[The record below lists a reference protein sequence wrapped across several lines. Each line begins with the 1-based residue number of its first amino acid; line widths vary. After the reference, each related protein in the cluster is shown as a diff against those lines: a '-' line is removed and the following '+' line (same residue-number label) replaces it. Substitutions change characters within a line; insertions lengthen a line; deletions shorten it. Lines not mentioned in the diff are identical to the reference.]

1 MATKKYTC
9 PPQSATG
16 AGTFSDDLVGL
27 QLVAGGG
34 LTQGNFDFTSSVNEK
49 TNRTFNTGTFSEP
62 INLNLLGIESI
73 NQSKTIVENN
83 FKVYP
88 NFDLT
93 QVTNFTMYGSM
104 VKRMSASITTII
116 NYFPAALEAT
126 FMGTNYITGP
136 TANNILFSDAN
147 NETSFDLDL
156 SRLRN
161 PFDIDFTVNS
171 TRNLLLKEI
180 QVSSLRDMKVEYTK
194 YSLYYKGIGYNVVG
208 IVPTTSLT
216 SGTLKLYVNGN
227 PFLGATFTNDDLVI
241 RPNDL
246 EVNKVFNENLDEVEN
261 FLLNRNVSPK
271 YTATFKIPKEAEDG
285 SYYIQNSN
293 ISWPLYGAWNID
305 IITKSFETY
314 ITSINDI
321 SESFDLYR
329 TNLVSRF
336 LTTGAFKE
344 FDTPDQK
351 VEKVLQIYGKSFDD
365 VKKYITALSYMTSVN
380 YNVSN
385 DIPSQLLK
393 NLAQTLGWNIN
404 ISPISETELL
414 TSVFGTTN
422 NNASVYPGISQQQTP
437 DELNYQ
443 YYRNLVLNSAFLFK
457 SKGTRKSI
465 EILMRLIGAPEALVE
480 FNEYVYL
487 ADQKINLS
495 QFDTQFSQIS
505 GGTYVQQ
512 IPILEAGN
520 IFSIFGYP
528 YTGFTTTGDIQDVNI
543 TIDEYP
549 MDEYGYPTTPTNS
562 ESYFF
567 QMGSGWFEQ
576 TPQHRAPENVDLTN
590 SVFVG
595 NNPNYQTVLLPY
607 SYGQEYLNR
616 YRKFPFMDLGYTL
629 RETIDNNK
637 SWVDNEVGI
646 RTNLDGNFNARYY
659 VSDERLVL
667 NVKNVDLFLNPAQG
681 IAYDIWYMSRQYNYP
696 IPDEGLNYVTP
707 TPCDPKPYSPY
718 PSRGGVDWTE
728 INPQPKRKTFFEFA
742 QTFWLNTINVRN
754 RQYSSNG
761 KTGGYPTLES
771 IFWRYLQ
778 SNETIGIPNDN
789 FSYKTMMEYVN
800 GLGDY
805 WIRLV
810 EQMVPATTIWNTG
823 VRFENS
829 IFHRQKFV
837 WRRQEGCQLMKI
849 PCKPCSITS
858 NLFSPDCPL
867 EIVECP
873 IYPWTNHPTITN
885 FNGVLGQLMTNYLDE
900 NGYILNDCDFNGMTS
915 EWFVD
920 LQIDN
925 ITVVKYPFFNGIGY
939 SSPIYSVPTGTTYND
954 GLLTALESL
963 KDYGYD
969 YYLTTT
975 DTVVLSNQ
983 VCSVSEQGVNF
994 RLNIGINFNILCN

>member
-9 PPQSATG
+9 PPQPVTG
-16 AGTFSDDLVGL
+16 AGTFSDNLVGL

-34 LTQGNFDFTSSVNEK
+34 LTQGNFEFTSSANEK
-49 TNRTFNTGTFSEP
+49 TNRSFSTGTFSSP
-62 INLNLLGIESI
+62 INLDSLGIETI

-116 NYFPAALEAT
+116 SYFPGALEAT
-126 FMGTNYITGP
+126 YLGTNYVAGP
-136 TANNILFSDAN
+136 TANNIIYDITN
-147 NETSFDLDL
+147 NETSFELDL

-161 PFDIDFTVNS
+161 PFDVDFTTNS
-171 TRNLLLKEI
+171 TRNLQLKEI
-180 QVSSLRDMKVEYTK
+180 QVSSLRDMTVEYAK
-194 YSLYYKGIGYNVVG
+194 YSLYYNGVGYNVLG

-216 SGTLKLYVNGN
+216 SGTLKLYVYGDPFSGN
-227 PFLGATFTNDDLVI
+227 TFSEDDLVI

-271 YTATFKIPKEAEDG
+271 YTSTFKVPQESEDG
-285 SYYIQNSN
+285 SYYIQNTN
-293 ISWPLYGAWNID
+293 ITWPLYGEWNID
-305 IITKSFETY
+305 IITKSFITY
-314 ITSINDI
+314 ITTINDI

-344 FDTPDQK
+344 FDTSDQK
-351 VEKVLQIYGKSFDD
+351 VEKVLQLYGRSFDD

-380 YNVSN
+380 YNVGN

-393 NLAQTLGWNIN
+393 NLAQTLGWNTN
-404 ISPISETELL
+404 ISPISETDLL

-422 NNASVYPGISQQQTP
+422 NDTSVYAGVSQQQTP

-465 EILMRLIGAPEALVE
+465 EILMRLIGAPDALVE

-487 ADQKINLS
+487 ADQRINLS

-505 GGTYVQQ
+505 GGTYLQQ
-512 IPILEAGN
+512 IPTLEPGN
-520 IFSIFGYP
+520 LFSIFGTT
-528 YTGFTTTGDIQDVNI
+528 YTGFTTTSDIQDVNI

-549 MDEYGYPTTPTNS
+549 MDENGYPTTPINS

-595 NNPNYQTVLLPY
+595 NNPNYQTVLMPY

-637 SWVDNEVGI
+637 SWVDTEVGI
-646 RTNLDGNFNARYY
+646 RTNLDGSFNARYY
-659 VSDERLVL
+659 VSDDRLVL

-681 IAYDIWYMSRQYNYP
+681 IAYDIWYMSQQYNYP
-696 IPDEGLNYVTP
+696 IPNEGLNYVTP
-707 TPCDPKPYSPY
+707 TACDPKPYSPY

-754 RQYSSNG
+754 RQFSSNG

-778 SNETIGIPNDN
+778 SNETVGIPNDN
-789 FSYKTMMEYVN
+789 FTYKTMLEYVS

-823 VRFENS
+823 VRVENS

-837 WRRQEGCQLMKI
+837 WRRQEGCQLMRV

-858 NLFSPDCPL
+858 NLFSYDCPL
-867 EIVECP
+867 ETVECP
-873 IYPWTNHPTITN
+873 IYPWTNSTTITN
-885 FNGVLGQLMTNYLDE
+885 FNGVLGQLMTNYLSA
-900 NGYILNDCDFNGMTS
+900 NGYNLSDCDFNGMTS

-920 LQIDN
+920 LMIDDV
-925 ITVVKYPFFNGIGY
+925 TVVSYSFFDGIGY
-939 SSPIYSVPTGTTYND
+939 SSPIYSVPTVTEWNSA
-954 GLLTALESL
+954 LLIALESL
-963 KDYGYD
+963 KDYGYN

-975 DTVVLSNQ
+975 DTVILSNQ
-983 VCSVSEQGVNF
+983 VCSVSELGINF
-994 RLNIGINFNILCN
+994 KLNVGINFNILCN

>member
-1 MATKKYTC
+1 MAIKKYTC
-9 PPQSATG
+9 PPQPVTG
-16 AGTFSDDLVGL
+16 AGTFSDNLVGL
-27 QLVAGGG
+27 QLVSGGG
-34 LTQGNFDFTSSVNEK
+34 LTQGNFEFTTSANEK

-62 INLNLLGIESI
+62 INLSSLGIESL
-73 NQSKTIVENN
+73 NQSKAIIENN

-93 QVTNFTMYGSM
+93 QVTNFTLYGSM

-116 NYFPAALEAT
+116 SYFPGALEVT
-126 FMGTNYITGP
+126 YMGPNYVTGP
-136 TANNILFSDAN
+136 TANNITYDKKN
-147 NETSFDLDL
+147 NETSFELDL

-161 PFDIDFTVNS
+161 PFDVDFTVNS
-171 TRNLLLKEI
+171 TRNLQLKEI
-180 QVSSLRDMKVEYTK
+180 QVSPLRDMKVQYAK
-194 YSLYYKGIGYNVVG
+194 YSLYYNGVGYGVTG

-216 SGTLKLYVNGN
+216 SGTLKLYVYGD
-227 PFLGATFTNDDLVI
+227 PFSGQTVTTDDLVI

-261 FLLNRNVSPK
+261 FLLNRNVTPK
-271 YTATFKIPKEAEDG
+271 YTATFKVPMESEDG
-285 SYYIQNSN
+285 TYYIQNKN
-293 ISWPLYGAWNID
+293 ITWPLYGTWNID

-314 ITSINDI
+314 IISISDL

-336 LTTGAFKE
+336 LTTGSFKE
-344 FDTPDQK
+344 FDTQDQK

-380 YNVSN
+380 YNVGN

-393 NLAQTLGWNIN
+393 NLAQTLGWNTN
-404 ISPISETELL
+404 ISPISETDLL
-414 TSVFGTTN
+414 TSVFGTKN
-422 NNASVYPGISQQQTP
+422 NEASVYPGLSQEQTP

-443 YYRNLVLNSAFLFK
+443 YYRNLVLNSAYLFK

-465 EILMRLIGAPEALVE
+465 EILMRLIGAPEALID

-487 ADQKINLS
+487 ADQKINIS

-512 IPILEAGN
+512 TPVLDTADIY
-520 IFSIFGYP
+520 SIFGQT
-528 YTGFTTTGDIQDVNI
+528 YTGFTTTGDIQDVNV

-549 MDEYGYPTTPTNS
+549 MDEYGYPSTPINS
-562 ESYFF
+562 DSYFF

-616 YRKFPFMDLGYTL
+616 YRKFPFMNLGYTL

-637 SWVDNEVGI
+637 SWVDNEIGI
-646 RTNLDGNFNARYY
+646 RRNLDGNLNARYY
-659 VSDERLVL
+659 VSDEKLVL
-667 NVKNVDLFLNPAQG
+667 NVKNVDLFLNPGQG
-681 IAYDIWYMSRQYNYP
+681 IAYDIWYMSQQYNYP
-696 IPDEGLNYVTP
+696 IPDEGLNYVPP

-728 INPQPKRKTFFEFA
+728 INPQPSRKTFFEFA

-754 RQYSSNG
+754 RQFSSNG
-761 KTGGYPTLES
+761 KTGGYPTLDS

-789 FSYKTMMEYVN
+789 FTYKTMMEYVN

-823 VRFENS
+823 VRLENS

-837 WRRQEGCQLMKI
+837 WRRQEGCQLMKV
-849 PCKPCSITS
+849 PCKPCSLTS
-858 NLFSPDCPL
+858 NLFSYDCPL

-873 IYPWTNHPTITN
+873 IYPWMENSVIQD
-885 FNGVLGQLMTNYLDE
+885 FNAVLGQLLTNYLSD
-900 NGYILNDCDFNGMTS
+900 NGYNLNDCDFNGMTS

-920 LQIDN
+920 LRIDDVIIVN
-925 ITVVKYPFFNGIGY
+925 YSFFNGIGY
-939 SSPIYSVPTGTTYND
+939 NSPVYSVPTISEWD
-954 GLLTALESL
+954 SALLIGLETL
-963 KDYGYD
+963 KTYGYD
-969 YYLTTT
+969 YFLTTT

-983 VCSVSEQGVNF
+983 VCSVSEQGINF
-994 RLNIGINFNILCN
+994 KLNIGINFNILCN

>member
-116 NYFPAALEAT
+116 SYFPAALEAT

-422 NNASVYPGISQQQTP
+422 NNASVYPGVSQQQTP

-465 EILMRLIGAPEALVE
+465 EILLRLIGAPEALVE

-528 YTGFTTTGDIQDVNI
+528 YTGFTTTGDIQNVNI

-837 WRRQEGCQLMKI
+837 WRRQEGCQLIKI

>member
-16 AGTFSDDLVGL
+16 AGTFSDNLVGL

-34 LTQGNFDFTSSVNEK
+34 LTQGNFEFTSSANEK
-49 TNRTFNTGTFSEP
+49 TNRTFNTGVFSDP
-62 INLNLLGIESI
+62 INLDSLGIESI

-93 QVTNFTMYGSM
+93 QVTNFTLYGSM

-116 NYFPAALEAT
+116 SYFPGALEAT
-126 FMGTNYITGP
+126 YMGTNYVTGP
-136 TANNILFSDAN
+136 TANNIIFDKTN

-161 PFDIDFTVNS
+161 PFDVDFTTNS
-171 TRNLLLKEI
+171 TRNLQLKEI
-180 QVSSLRDMKVEYTK
+180 QVSPLRDMTVEYAK
-194 YSLYYKGIGYNVVG
+194 YSLYYKGVGYNVMG

-216 SGTLKLYVNGN
+216 SGTLKLYVYGD
-227 PFLGATFTNDDLVI
+227 PFSGETFSNDDLVI

-271 YTATFKIPKEAEDG
+271 YTSTFKVPQESEDG
-285 SYYIQNSN
+285 SYYIQNTN
-293 ISWPLYGAWNID
+293 ITWPLYGEWNID
-305 IITKSFETY
+305 IITKSFVNY
-314 ITSINDI
+314 ITTINDI

-344 FDTPDQK
+344 FDTSDQK
-351 VEKVLQIYGKSFDD
+351 VEKVLQLYGRSFDE

-380 YNVSN
+380 YNVGN

-393 NLAQTLGWNIN
+393 NLAQTLGWQTN
-404 ISPISETELL
+404 ISPISETQLL

-422 NNASVYPGISQQQTP
+422 NDTSVYPGISQQQTP

-443 YYRNLVLNSAFLFK
+443 YYRNLVLNSAYLFK

-465 EILMRLIGAPEALVE
+465 EILMRLIGAPDALVE

-512 IPILEAGN
+512 IPILEPGN
-520 IFSIFGYP
+520 IFSIFGET
-528 YTGFTTTGDIQDVNI
+528 YTGFTTTSDIQDVNI

-549 MDEYGYPTTPTNS
+549 MDVYGYPVTPINS

-576 TPQHRAPENVDLTN
+576 TPQHRAPENVDVTN

-637 SWVDNEVGI
+637 SWVDTEVGI
-646 RTNLDGNFNARYY
+646 RTNLDGSFNARYY
-659 VSDERLVL
+659 VSDDRLVL

-681 IAYDIWYMSRQYNYP
+681 IAYDIWYMSQQYNYP
-696 IPDEGLNYVTP
+696 IPNEGLNYVMP
-707 TPCDPKPYSPY
+707 TACDAKPYSPY

-754 RQYSSNG
+754 RQFSSNG

-771 IFWRYLQ
+771 IFWNYLQ
-778 SNETIGIPNDN
+778 SNETVGIPNDN
-789 FSYKTMMEYVN
+789 FTYKTMMEYVN

-823 VRFENS
+823 VRVENS

-837 WRRQEGCQLMKI
+837 WRRQEGCQLMRV

-858 NLFSPDCPL
+858 NLFSYDCPL
-867 EIVECP
+867 ETVECP
-873 IYPWTNHPTITN
+873 IYPWTNSTTITN
-885 FNGVLGQLMTNYLDE
+885 FNGVLGQLMTNYLSA
-900 NGYILNDCDFNGMTS
+900 NGFNLSDCDFNGMTS
-915 EWFVD
+915 EWYVNLMVD
-920 LQIDN
+920 DVI
-925 ITVVKYPFFNGIGY
+925 VVNYLFFSGIGY
-939 SSPIYSVPTGTTYND
+939 SSPVYSVPTVTEWD
-954 GLLTALESL
+954 SALLIALESL
-963 KDYGYD
+963 KEDGFN

-975 DTVVLSNQ
+975 DTVILSNQ
-983 VCSVSEQGVNF
+983 VCSVSEQGINF
-994 RLNIGINFNILCN
+994 KLNVGINFNILCN

>member
-1 MATKKYTC
+1 MAIKKYTC

-16 AGTFSDDLVGL
+16 AGTFSDNLVGL

-34 LTQGNFDFTSSVNEK
+34 LTQGNFEFTTSTNEK

-62 INLNLLGIESI
+62 INLNSLGIESI

-116 NYFPAALEAT
+116 SYFPGALEST

-136 TANNILFSDAN
+136 TANNILYSETN

-171 TRNLLLKEI
+171 TRNLQLKEI
-180 QVSSLRDMKVEYTK
+180 QVSSLRDMKVEYLK
-194 YSLYYKGIGYNVVG
+194 YSLYYKGVGYNVVG

-216 SGTLKLYVNGN
+216 SGTLKLYVYGN
-227 PFLGATFTNDDLVI
+227 PFSGNTFTNDDLVI

-271 YTATFKIPKEAEDG
+271 YTATFKVPKEAEDG
-285 SYYIQNSN
+285 SYYIQNTN
-293 ISWPLYGAWNID
+293 ISWPLYGEWNID

-314 ITSINDI
+314 ITTINNI

-380 YNVSN
+380 YNVGN

-422 NNASVYPGISQQQTP
+422 NNDSVYPGISQQQTP

-495 QFDTQFSQIS
+495 QFDTQFAQIS

-520 IFSIFGYP
+520 IFSIFGQT

-543 TIDEYP
+543 TLDEYP
-549 MDEYGYPTTPTNS
+549 MDEYGYPTTPINS

-576 TPQHRAPENVDLTN
+576 TPQHRAPENIDLTN

-637 SWVDNEVGI
+637 SWVNNEIGI

-681 IAYDIWYMSRQYNYP
+681 IAYDIWYMSQQYNYP
-696 IPDEGLNYVTP
+696 IPNEGLNYVPP

-789 FSYKTMMEYVN
+789 FTYKTMMEYVN

-823 VRFENS
+823 VRLENS

-837 WRRQEGCQLMKI
+837 WRRQEGCQLIKI

-858 NLFSPDCPL
+858 GLFSHDCPL
-867 EIVECP
+867 ETVECP

-885 FNGVLGQLMTNYLDE
+885 FNGVLGQLMTNYLTA
-900 NGYILNDCDFNGMTS
+900 NGYNLNDCDFNGMTS

-925 ITVVKYPFFNGIGY
+925 VTVVKYPFFNGIGY

-954 GLLTALESL
+954 GLLIALESL

-983 VCSVSEQGVNF
+983 VCTVSEQGINF
-994 RLNIGINFNILCN
+994 KLNIGINFNILCN

>member
-1 MATKKYTC
+1 MAIKKYTC
-9 PPQSATG
+9 PPQPVTG
-16 AGTFSDDLVGL
+16 AGTFSDNLVGL
-27 QLVAGGG
+27 QLVSGGG
-34 LTQGNFDFTSSVNEK
+34 LTQGNFEFTTSANEK

-62 INLNLLGIESI
+62 INLSSLGIESLD
-73 NQSKTIVENN
+73 QSKAIIENN

-93 QVTNFTMYGSM
+93 QVTNFTLYGSM

-116 NYFPAALEAT
+116 SYFPGALEVT
-126 FMGTNYITGP
+126 YMGPNYVTGP
-136 TANNILFSDAN
+136 TANNITYDKKN
-147 NETSFDLDL
+147 NETSFELDL

-161 PFDIDFTVNS
+161 PFDVDFTVNS
-171 TRNLLLKEI
+171 TRNLQLKEI
-180 QVSSLRDMKVEYTK
+180 QVSPLRDMKVQYAK
-194 YSLYYKGIGYNVVG
+194 YSLYYNGVGYGVTG

-216 SGTLKLYVNGN
+216 SGTLKLYVYGD
-227 PFLGATFTNDDLVI
+227 PFSGQTVTTDDLVI

-261 FLLNRNVSPK
+261 FLLNRNVTPK
-271 YTATFKIPKEAEDG
+271 YTATFKIPKESEDG
-285 SYYIQNSN
+285 TYYIQNKN
-293 ISWPLYGAWNID
+293 ITWPLYGTWNID

-314 ITSINDI
+314 IISISDL

-336 LTTGAFKE
+336 LTTGSFKE
-344 FDTPDQK
+344 FDTQDQK

-380 YNVSN
+380 YNVGN

-393 NLAQTLGWNIN
+393 NLAQTLGWNTN
-404 ISPISETELL
+404 ISPISETDLL
-414 TSVFGTTN
+414 TSVFGTKN
-422 NNASVYPGISQQQTP
+422 NEASVYPGLSQEQTP

-443 YYRNLVLNSAFLFK
+443 YYRNLVLNSAYLFK

-465 EILMRLIGAPEALVE
+465 EILMRLIGAPEALID

-487 ADQKINLS
+487 ADQKINIS

-512 IPILEAGN
+512 TPVLDTADIY
-520 IFSIFGYP
+520 SIFGQT
-528 YTGFTTTGDIQDVNI
+528 YTGFTTTGDIQDVNV

-549 MDEYGYPTTPTNS
+549 MDEYGYPSTPINS
-562 ESYFF
+562 DSYFF

-616 YRKFPFMDLGYTL
+616 YRKFPFMNLGYTL

-637 SWVDNEVGI
+637 SWVDNEIGI
-646 RTNLDGNFNARYY
+646 RRNLDGNLNARYY
-659 VSDERLVL
+659 VSDEKLVL
-667 NVKNVDLFLNPAQG
+667 NVKNVDLFLNPGQG
-681 IAYDIWYMSRQYNYP
+681 IAYDIWYMSQQYNYP
-696 IPDEGLNYVTP
+696 IPDEGLNYVPP

-728 INPQPKRKTFFEFA
+728 INPQPSRKTFFEFA

-754 RQYSSNG
+754 RQFSSNG
-761 KTGGYPTLES
+761 KTGGYPTLDS

-778 SNETIGIPNDN
+778 SNETIGVPNDN
-789 FSYKTMMEYVN
+789 FTYKTMMEYVN

-823 VRFENS
+823 VRLENS

-837 WRRQEGCQLMKI
+837 WRRQEGCQLMKV
-849 PCKPCSITS
+849 PCKPCSLTS
-858 NLFSPDCPL
+858 NLFSHDCPL
-867 EIVECP
+867 ETVECP
-873 IYPWTNHPTITN
+873 IYPWMENSVIQD
-885 FNGVLGQLMTNYLDE
+885 FNAVLGQLLTNYLAD
-900 NGYILNDCDFNGMTS
+900 NGYNLNDCDFNGMTS

-920 LQIDN
+920 LRIDDV
-925 ITVVKYPFFNGIGY
+925 IIVDYSFFNGIGY
-939 SSPIYSVPTGTTYND
+939 NSPVYSVPTISEWNSALLI
-954 GLLTALESL
+954 GLETL
-963 KDYGYD
+963 KTYGYD
-969 YYLTTT
+969 YFLTTT

-983 VCSVSEQGVNF
+983 VCSVSEQGINF
-994 RLNIGINFNILCN
+994 KLNIGINFNILCN

>member
-1 MATKKYTC
+1 MAIKKYTC

-116 NYFPAALEAT
+116 SYFPAALEAT

-810 EQMVPATTIWNTG
+810 EQMVPATTLWNTG

>member
-16 AGTFSDDLVGL
+16 AGTFSDNLVGL

-34 LTQGNFDFTSSVNEK
+34 LTQGNFEFTSSANEK
-49 TNRTFNTGTFSEP
+49 TNRTFNTGVFSDP
-62 INLNLLGIESI
+62 INLDSLGIESI

-93 QVTNFTMYGSM
+93 QVTNFTLYGSM

-116 NYFPAALEAT
+116 SYFPGALEAT
-126 FMGTNYITGP
+126 YMGTNYVTGP
-136 TANNILFSDAN
+136 TANNIIFDKTN

-161 PFDIDFTVNS
+161 PFDVDFTTNS
-171 TRNLLLKEI
+171 TRNLQLKEI
-180 QVSSLRDMKVEYTK
+180 QVSPLRDMTVEYAK
-194 YSLYYKGIGYNVVG
+194 YSLYYKGVGYNVMG

-216 SGTLKLYVNGN
+216 SGTLKLYVYGD
-227 PFLGATFTNDDLVI
+227 PFSGETFSNDDLVI

-271 YTATFKIPKEAEDG
+271 YTSTFKVPQESEDG
-285 SYYIQNSN
+285 SYYIQNTN
-293 ISWPLYGAWNID
+293 ITWPLYGEWNID
-305 IITKSFETY
+305 IITKSFVNY
-314 ITSINDI
+314 ITTINDI

-344 FDTPDQK
+344 FDTSDQK
-351 VEKVLQIYGKSFDD
+351 VEKVLQLYGRSFDE

-380 YNVSN
+380 YNVGN

-393 NLAQTLGWNIN
+393 NLAQTLGWQTN
-404 ISPISETELL
+404 ISPISETQLL

-422 NNASVYPGISQQQTP
+422 NDTSVYPGISQQQTP

-443 YYRNLVLNSAFLFK
+443 YYRNLVLNSAYLFK

-465 EILMRLIGAPEALVE
+465 EILMRLIGAPDALVE

-512 IPILEAGN
+512 IPILEPGN
-520 IFSIFGYP
+520 IFSIFGET
-528 YTGFTTTGDIQDVNI
+528 YTGFTTTSDIQDVNI

-549 MDEYGYPTTPTNS
+549 MDVYGYPVTPINS

-576 TPQHRAPENVDLTN
+576 TPQHRAPENVDVTN

-637 SWVDNEVGI
+637 SWVDTEVGI
-646 RTNLDGNFNARYY
+646 RTNLDGSFNARYY
-659 VSDERLVL
+659 VSDDRLVL

-681 IAYDIWYMSRQYNYP
+681 IAYDIWYMSQQYNYP
-696 IPDEGLNYVTP
+696 IPNEGLNYVMP
-707 TPCDPKPYSPY
+707 TACDTKPYSPY

-754 RQYSSNG
+754 RQFSSNG

-771 IFWRYLQ
+771 IFWNYLQ
-778 SNETIGIPNDN
+778 SNETVGIPNDN
-789 FSYKTMMEYVN
+789 FTYKTMMEYVN

-823 VRFENS
+823 VRVENS

-837 WRRQEGCQLMKI
+837 WRRQEGCQLMRV

-858 NLFSPDCPL
+858 NLFSYDCPL
-867 EIVECP
+867 ETVECP
-873 IYPWTNHPTITN
+873 IYPWTNSTTITN
-885 FNGVLGQLMTNYLDE
+885 FNGVLGQLMTNYLSA
-900 NGYILNDCDFNGMTS
+900 NGFNLSDCDFNGMTS
-915 EWFVD
+915 EWYVNLMVD
-920 LQIDN
+920 DVI
-925 ITVVKYPFFNGIGY
+925 VVNYLFFSGIGY
-939 SSPIYSVPTGTTYND
+939 SSPVYSVPTVTEWD
-954 GLLTALESL
+954 SALLIALESL
-963 KDYGYD
+963 KEDGFN

-975 DTVVLSNQ
+975 DTVILSNQ
-983 VCSVSEQGVNF
+983 VCSVSEQGINF
-994 RLNIGINFNILCN
+994 KLNVGINFNILCN

>member
-1 MATKKYTC
+1 MAIKKYTC

-16 AGTFSDDLVGL
+16 AGTFSDNLVGL

-34 LTQGNFDFTSSVNEK
+34 LTQGNFEFTTSTNEK

-62 INLNLLGIESI
+62 INLNSLGIESI

-116 NYFPAALEAT
+116 SYFPGALEST

-136 TANNILFSDAN
+136 TANNILYSETN

-171 TRNLLLKEI
+171 TRNLQLKEI
-180 QVSSLRDMKVEYTK
+180 QVSSLRDMKVEYLK
-194 YSLYYKGIGYNVVG
+194 YSLYYKGVGYNVVG

-216 SGTLKLYVNGN
+216 SGTLKLYVYGN
-227 PFLGATFTNDDLVI
+227 PFSGNTFTNDDLVI

-271 YTATFKIPKEAEDG
+271 YTATFKVPKEAEDG
-285 SYYIQNSN
+285 SYYIQNTN
-293 ISWPLYGAWNID
+293 ISWPLYGEWNID

-314 ITSINDI
+314 ITTINNI

-380 YNVSN
+380 YNVGN

-495 QFDTQFSQIS
+495 QFDTQFAQIS

-520 IFSIFGYP
+520 IFSIFGQT

-543 TIDEYP
+543 TLDEYP
-549 MDEYGYPTTPTNS
+549 MDEYGYPTTPINS

-576 TPQHRAPENVDLTN
+576 TPQHRAPENIDLTN

-637 SWVDNEVGI
+637 SWVNNEIGI

-681 IAYDIWYMSRQYNYP
+681 IAYDIWYMSQQYNYP
-696 IPDEGLNYVTP
+696 IPNEGLNYVPP

-789 FSYKTMMEYVN
+789 FTYKTMMEYVN

-823 VRFENS
+823 VRLENS

-837 WRRQEGCQLMKI
+837 WRRQEGCQLIKI

-858 NLFSPDCPL
+858 GLFSHDCPL
-867 EIVECP
+867 ETVECP

-885 FNGVLGQLMTNYLDE
+885 FNGVLGQLMTNYLTA
-900 NGYILNDCDFNGMTS
+900 NGYNLNDCDFNGMTS

-925 ITVVKYPFFNGIGY
+925 VTVVKYPFFNGIGY

-954 GLLTALESL
+954 GLLIALESL

-983 VCSVSEQGVNF
+983 VCTVSEQGINF
-994 RLNIGINFNILCN
+994 KLNIGINFNILCN

>member
-116 NYFPAALEAT
+116 SYFPAALEAT

-271 YTATFKIPKEAEDG
+271 YTATFKIPKEDEDG

-351 VEKVLQIYGKSFDD
+351 VEKVLQIYGKSFDE

-983 VCSVSEQGVNF
+983 VCTVSEQGINF
-994 RLNIGINFNILCN
+994 KLNIGINFNILCN

>member
-1 MATKKYTC
+1 MAIKKYTC

-16 AGTFSDDLVGL
+16 AGTFSDNLVGL

-34 LTQGNFDFTSSVNEK
+34 LTQGNFEFTTSTNEK

-62 INLNLLGIESI
+62 INLNSLGIESI

-116 NYFPAALEAT
+116 SYFPGALEST

-136 TANNILFSDAN
+136 TANNILYSKTN

-171 TRNLLLKEI
+171 TRNLQLKEI
-180 QVSSLRDMKVEYTK
+180 QVSSLRDMRVEYLK
-194 YSLYYKGIGYNVVG
+194 YSLYYKGVGYNVVG

-216 SGTLKLYVNGN
+216 SGTLKLYVYGN
-227 PFLGATFTNDDLVI
+227 PFSGNTFTNDDLVI

-271 YTATFKIPKEAEDG
+271 YTATFKVPKEAEDG
-285 SYYIQNSN
+285 SYYIQNTN
-293 ISWPLYGAWNID
+293 ISWPLYGEWNID

-314 ITSINDI
+314 ITTINNI

-380 YNVSN
+380 YNVGN

-443 YYRNLVLNSAFLFK
+443 YYRNLILNSAFLFK

-495 QFDTQFSQIS
+495 QFDTQFAQIS

-520 IFSIFGYP
+520 IFSIFGQT

-543 TIDEYP
+543 TLDEYP
-549 MDEYGYPTTPTNS
+549 MDEYGYPTTPINS

-576 TPQHRAPENVDLTN
+576 TPQHRAPENIDLTN

-637 SWVDNEVGI
+637 SWVNNEIGI

-681 IAYDIWYMSRQYNYP
+681 IAYDIWYMSQQYNYP
-696 IPDEGLNYVTP
+696 IPNEGLNYVPP

-789 FSYKTMMEYVN
+789 FTYKTMMEYVN

-823 VRFENS
+823 VRLENS

-837 WRRQEGCQLMKI
+837 WRRQEGCQLIKI

-858 NLFSPDCPL
+858 GLFSHDCPL
-867 EIVECP
+867 ETVECP

-885 FNGVLGQLMTNYLDE
+885 FNGVLGQLMTNYLTA
-900 NGYILNDCDFNGMTS
+900 NGYNLNDCDFNGMTS

-925 ITVVKYPFFNGIGY
+925 VTVVKYPFFNGIGY

-954 GLLTALESL
+954 GLLIALESL

-983 VCSVSEQGVNF
+983 VCTVSEQGINF
-994 RLNIGINFNILCN
+994 KLNIGINFNILCN

>member
-1 MATKKYTC
+1 MAIKKYTC

-34 LTQGNFDFTSSVNEK
+34 LTQGNFEFTSSANEK

-62 INLNLLGIESI
+62 INLNSLGIESI

-116 NYFPAALEAT
+116 SYFPAALEAT

-136 TANNILFSDAN
+136 TANNILFSNVN

-171 TRNLLLKEI
+171 TRNLQLKEI

-227 PFLGATFTNDDLVI
+227 PFSGATFTNDDLVI

-271 YTATFKIPKEAEDG
+271 YTATFKVPQEAEDG
-285 SYYIQNSN
+285 SYFIQNTN

-380 YNVSN
+380 YNVGN

-487 ADQKINLS
+487 ADQRINLS
-495 QFDTQFSQIS
+495 QFDTQFAQIS

-520 IFSIFGYP
+520 IFSIFGNT

-576 TPQHRAPENVDLTN
+576 TPQHRAPEEVDLTN

-637 SWVDNEVGI
+637 SWVDNEIGI

-667 NVKNVDLFLNPAQG
+667 NVKNVDLFLNPGQG
-681 IAYDIWYMSRQYNYP
+681 IAYDIWFMSRQYNYP
-696 IPDEGLNYVTP
+696 IPNEGMNYVTP

-754 RQYSSNG
+754 RQFSSNG

-823 VRFENS
+823 VRLENS

-837 WRRQEGCQLMKI
+837 WRRQEGCQLMKV

-858 NLFSPDCPL
+858 NLFSHDCPL
-867 EIVECP
+867 ETVECP
-873 IYPWTNHPTITN
+873 IYPWTNHPTITT

-920 LQIDN
+920 LQIDD

-954 GLLTALESL
+954 GLLIALESL

-983 VCSVSEQGVNF
+983 VCTVSEQGINF
-994 RLNIGINFNILCN
+994 KLNIGINFNILCN

>member
-116 NYFPAALEAT
+116 SYFPAALEAT

-271 YTATFKIPKEAEDG
+271 YTATFKIPKEDEDG

-351 VEKVLQIYGKSFDD
+351 VEKVLQIYGKSFDE

>member
-1 MATKKYTC
+1 MAIKKYTC

-16 AGTFSDDLVGL
+16 AGTFSDNLVGL

-34 LTQGNFDFTSSVNEK
+34 LTQGNFEFTTSTNEK

-62 INLNLLGIESI
+62 INLNSLGIESI

-116 NYFPAALEAT
+116 SYFPGALEST

-136 TANNILFSDAN
+136 TANNILYSKTN

-171 TRNLLLKEI
+171 TRNLQLKEI
-180 QVSSLRDMKVEYTK
+180 QVSSLRDMRVEYLK
-194 YSLYYKGIGYNVVG
+194 YSLYYKGVGYNVVG

-216 SGTLKLYVNGN
+216 SGTLKLYVYGN
-227 PFLGATFTNDDLVI
+227 PFSGNTFTNDDLVI

-271 YTATFKIPKEAEDG
+271 YTATFKVPKEAEDG
-285 SYYIQNSN
+285 SYYIQNTN
-293 ISWPLYGAWNID
+293 ISWPLYGEWNID

-314 ITSINDI
+314 ITTINNI

-380 YNVSN
+380 YNVGN

-443 YYRNLVLNSAFLFK
+443 YYRNLILNSAFLFK

-495 QFDTQFSQIS
+495 QFDTQFAQIS

-520 IFSIFGYP
+520 IFSIFGQT

-543 TIDEYP
+543 TLDEYP
-549 MDEYGYPTTPTNS
+549 MDEYGYPTTPINS

-576 TPQHRAPENVDLTN
+576 TPQHRAPENIDLTN

-637 SWVDNEVGI
+637 SWVNNEIGI

-681 IAYDIWYMSRQYNYP
+681 IAYDIWYMSQQYNYP
-696 IPDEGLNYVTP
+696 IPNEGLNYVPP

-789 FSYKTMMEYVN
+789 FTYKTMMEYVN

-823 VRFENS
+823 VRLENS

-837 WRRQEGCQLMKI
+837 WRRQEGCQLIKI

-858 NLFSPDCPL
+858 GLFSHDCPL
-867 EIVECP
+867 ETVECP

-885 FNGVLGQLMTNYLDE
+885 FNGVLGQLMTNYLTA
-900 NGYILNDCDFNGMTS
+900 NGYNLNDCDLNGMTS

-920 LQIDN
+920 LQIN
-925 ITVVKYPFFNGIGY
+925 NVTVVKYPFFNGIGY

-954 GLLTALESL
+954 GLLIALESL

-983 VCSVSEQGVNF
+983 VCTVSEQGINF
-994 RLNIGINFNILCN
+994 KLNIGINFNILCN